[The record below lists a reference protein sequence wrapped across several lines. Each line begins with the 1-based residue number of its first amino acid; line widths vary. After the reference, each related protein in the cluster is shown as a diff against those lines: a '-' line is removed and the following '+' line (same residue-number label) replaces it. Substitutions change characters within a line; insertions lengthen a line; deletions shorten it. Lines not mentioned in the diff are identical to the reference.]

1 MLPESMELSITRAYL
16 IRLCLALL
24 LLPSLFSA
32 EQVRNAKPAQS
43 TSEIGQAADF
53 QLPSFYSLRVQ
64 DVSSALSNSVDFP
77 VLPILALLLVALV
90 PKSTQIAFL
99 YQAHKHAACRVFAAR
114 APPIIA

>member
-1 MLPESMELSITRAYL
+1 MLFESMELSLTRAYL

-32 EQVRNAKPAQS
+32 EQARNAKPAQS

-64 DVSSALSNSVDFP
+64 DAPALSHALDFP
-77 VLPILALLLVALV
+77 VLPSLALLLCTVA
-90 PKSTQIAFL
+90 PKSQPIVFS
-99 YQAHKHAACRVFAAR
+99 YQRQKPAAYRVFSAR
-114 APPIIA
+114 APPFIA